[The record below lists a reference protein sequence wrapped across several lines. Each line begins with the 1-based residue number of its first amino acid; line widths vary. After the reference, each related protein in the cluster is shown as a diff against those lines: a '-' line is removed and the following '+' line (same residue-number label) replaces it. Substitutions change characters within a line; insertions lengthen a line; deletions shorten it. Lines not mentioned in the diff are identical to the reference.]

1 MKINWRVR
9 AKNPQFWIGLAG
21 VIASPVLAYLGV
33 GYEDL
38 TTWQSVG
45 DVLGRFVENPY
56 LIGTVCM
63 AVLSF
68 LGVLTDPT
76 TKGIRDSPRAMG
88 YDAPGDGEEE

>member
-9 AKNPQFWIGLAG
+9 AKNPQFWTGLAG

-45 DVLGRFVENPY
+45 DVLGQFLHNPY
-56 LIGTVCM
+56 LIGTVCV
-63 AVLSF
+63 AALSF

-76 TKGIRDSPRAMG
+76 TKGIGDSPRAMG

>member
-76 TKGIRDSPRAMG
+76 TKGIGDSIRAMG
-88 YDAPGDGEEE
+88 YDAPNDGEEE

>member
-9 AKNPQFWIGLAG
+9 ARSPQFWTGLAG

-45 DVLGRFVENPY
+45 DVLGQFLHNPY

-63 AVLSF
+63 AALSF

-76 TKGIRDSPRAMG
+76 TKGIGDSPRAMG